1 MRVVALLRIE
11 WIKILR
17 RRAFWV
23 ALAADV
29 GIVVAAG
36 SGLYAEIIR
45 RGAVIATLAGE
56 WPNILQF
63 SEIASVISAAVV
75 VLLVGTEFS
84 WGTARQSVINGLSR
98 NEYFAAKLL
107 LVPQMG
113 LLFLLATLLAGASVV
128 IIVANPPTIV
138 PWFSRVDLHHV
149 GGTALG
155 ILGCGSLA
163 FLIAN
168 DDSRAR
174 SCDCRFRSLPHG
186 RAHRREHPDATRRP
200 RRRRGAP
207 PPLDRIPGTH
217 ATRGVCVGR
226 GRSRLRL
233 HAGEHDDLFEPR
245 MVGRHCRAVY
255 HRLYWGRIP
264 GLSTPRPLT
273 PGSDQTARSRRTR
286 SDATLSRNERTA
298 CRNRHRNYVPL
309 FTGKAKTVF
318 RLVWTAPSS
327 EPASAGSRNSTI
339 ICAKSPASGRVWT
352 YSATSRAFACF
363 PEVASP

>member
-163 FLIAN
+163 FLIAMTIRGPGPAIAVFVLYLMVERIAASILMRLEGPG
-168 DDSRAR
+168 DAVAR
-174 SCDCRFRSLPHG
+174 HLPWTVFQG
-186 RAHRREHPDATRRP
+186 
-200 RRRRGAP
+200 
-207 PPLDRIPGTH
+207 L
-217 ATRGVCVGR
+217 
-226 GRSRLRL
+226 
-233 HAGEHDDLFEPR
+233 
-245 MVGRHCRAVY
+245 MQRAVY
-255 HRLYWGRIP
+255 
-264 GLSTPRPLT
+264 
-273 PGSDQTARSRRTR
+273 A
-286 SDATLSRNERTA
+286 SDAGAHDSVSTLASMTTYPSPGWLA
-298 CRNRHRNYVPL
+298 AIAALYI
-309 FTGKAKTVF
+309 TGCIGVAFLDF
-318 RLVWTAPSS
+318 RRRDL
-327 EPASAGSRNSTI
+327 
-339 ICAKSPASGRVWT
+339 
-352 YSATSRAFACF
+352 
-363 PEVASP
+363 